1 MRLLQKRRVWLRWW
15 GGRFRSLLFDIA
27 VAAFMAGPIQ
37 NTLAP
42 ATVPVVVLAVATI
55 LAFVVRRRFP
65 WAPLIGSV
73 ALYVLGTESIA
84 PLVALYTMARWRGP
98 GTQSWIAV
106 GVVAVAQ
113 YIGAYPIGNSYLLVI
128 PLVVVGM
135 TTLLGLWIFQ
145 RKQLV
150 VTLRERAEQ
159 AERERDLLAERAVT
173 AERRRI
179 AREMH
184 DVVAHRV
191 SVISVQAGGLTMAAP
206 DDRTGELAETIR
218 STSVTALNELRSML
232 RVLRDD
238 TTDTTERS
246 SAELAT
252 DPTVGSI
259 AALVRENVEA
269 GANIHLDM
277 PEALPET
284 SGEVGRAAYRVVQ
297 EALTN
302 AAKHAP
308 HAAVHVEITTA
319 DEQLVVTV
327 FNRGRGSIN
336 TGTDTVPGSGY
347 GLLGMRER
355 VTLADGTLHTGPTE
369 DGGYRVRAV
378 FPLHTDEV
386 AAT

>member
-15 GGRFRSLLFDIA
+15 GGKFRSLLFDIA
-27 VAAFMAGPIQ
+27 VAALVAGSIR

-42 ATVPVVVLAVATI
+42 ATVPVVVLAAATV

-73 ALYVLGTESIA
+73 ALYVLGTESFA
-84 PLVALYTMARWRGP
+84 PLVALYTMVRWRGP

-106 GVVAVAQ
+106 GVVAIGQ
-113 YIGAYPIGNSYLLVI
+113 YIGAYPIGTPYLLAI
-128 PLVVVGM
+128 PLLAVGVAA
-135 TTLLGLWIFQ
+135 LLGLWVYQ
-145 RKQLV
+145 RKQLL

-191 SVISVQAGGLTMAAP
+191 SVISVQAGGLTVAAP
-206 DDRTGELAETIR
+206 DERTGELAETIR

-238 TTDTTERS
+238 TSETTERS
-246 SAELAT
+246 SAELGT

-259 AALVRENVEA
+259 APLVRENVET

-277 PEALPET
+277 PEALPGT

-308 HAAVHVEITTA
+308 HAEVHVEITTA

-327 FNRGRGSIN
+327 FNRGRGNSG

-355 VTLADGTLHTGPTE
+355 VTLAGGTLHTGPTE

-386 AAT
+386 AAA